1 MLNIIIFGA
10 PGSGKGTQS
19 ELITAKYGLNY
30 ISTGN
35 VLREAIKEGNELGKT
50 AKEYIDKGQLVPDEL
65 IIRLTAKFLDD
76 KADTEGVLF
85 DGFPRTIAQAKA
97 LKELLTKRGMDISI
111 FLDLQVADE
120 ELINRLLKRG
130 EVSGRTD
137 DNLET
142 IKARLN
148 VYHTQT
154 ASLAAY
160 YISEG
165 KHVPIKGIGT
175 INDITQRIDEAIQK
189 VNK

>member
-19 ELITAKYGLNY
+19 ELMIAKYGLDY
-30 ISTGN
+30 ISTGE

-65 IIRLTAKFLDD
+65 IIKLIDKFLDEKKD
-76 KADTEGVLF
+76 SKGVIF
-85 DGFPRTIAQAKA
+85 DGFPRTIPQAKA
-97 LKELLTKRGMDISI
+97 LKDLLTERGTDISI
-111 FLDLQVADE
+111 LLDLQVEDE

-130 EVSGRTD
+130 EVSGRSD

-142 IKARLN
+142 IKSRLD

-154 ASLAAY
+154 APLATY

-175 INDITQRIDEAIQK
+175 IEDITWRIDEAIGK
-189 VNK
+189 INK